1 MILWFLM
8 GMTGGFTLMLLAGL
22 FMPRQYFKLAMQT
35 FGAGLLVV
43 SSKGV
48 SIRAASW
55 NDDKNGWQIPG
66 SNKTFEDPNDKMR
79 RLFNK
84 PFGVAI
90 DKPDGGGV
98 IVNPAD
104 ADLIQTFKSELAQGN
119 LESDGIW
126 QKYLPVKTGR
136 RWVRPDWA
144 WYGTQGSANAQLPS
158 VIEEYRRKSQSLF
171 DSSRAIKYMIWLMM
185 FGIGAGTPYA
195 LAQGSQSLPDDA
207 GPSIPIMINDILIG
221 GLL

>member
-1 MILWFLM
+1 MILWFLT
-8 GMTGGFTLMLLAGL
+8 GLTGGFALMLVGGL
-22 FMPRQYFKLAMQT
+22 FLPRQYFKLAMQT

-48 SIRAASW
+48 SVRAATW
-55 NDDKNGWQIPG
+55 NDEKNGWQIP
-66 SNKTFEDPNDKMR
+66 SSSKTFEDPNDKMR

-84 PFGVAI
+84 PFGIAL

-104 ADLIQTFKSELAQGN
+104 ADLIQTFKSQLDQGD
-119 LESDGIW
+119 LEADGAW
-126 QKYLPVKTGR
+126 KKYLPIETGR
-136 RWVRPDWA
+136 KWVRPDWA
-144 WYGTQGSANAQLPS
+144 WYGTQGSANARLPS

-171 DSSRAIKYMIWLMM
+171 DSSRAVKYFIWLMM

-195 LAQGSQSLPDDA
+195 LAQGSQSLPEDA
-207 GPSIPIMINDILIG
+207 GPSIQITIMDVIVG